1 MVVDR
6 VKTQTDILK
15 FSNLQQVFLQ
25 IGLTVSSTAA
35 PWKHEHRRKMMRIA
49 RTVIEAEGFSWIL
62 PGLLEQTSFR
72 QFVMHKAR
80 RPDEQDSNWYLEF
93 LRALPEYRLEP
104 VIPPKIGSS
113 LTTKKLQFFF
123 RYFPQVPSMME
134 FPPDPWGW

>member
-1 MVVDR
+1 VQPRDAPSVVVDQ

-15 FSNLQQVFLQ
+15 FSNLQQVFLE

-93 LRALPEYRLEP
+93 LRALPEYTSAPGAHR
-104 VIPPKIGSS
+104 
-113 LTTKKLQFFF
+113 
-123 RYFPQVPSMME
+123 
-134 FPPDPWGW
+134 

>member
-1 MVVDR
+1 MGICRLVPWSVQPRDAPSVVVDR

-15 FSNLQQVFLQ
+15 FSNLQQVFLE

-72 QFVMHKAR
+72 QFVMRPGDRMSRIVIGIWISVGIAGTHAR
-80 RPDEQDSNWYLEF
+80 AGCPSV
-93 LRALPEYRLEP
+93 RL
-104 VIPPKIGSS
+104 V
-113 LTTKKLQFFF
+113 
-123 RYFPQVPSMME
+123 R
-134 FPPDPWGW
+134 